1 MKRNAIEQLLAWKNS
16 TDRKPLVLK
25 GARQVGKTWLM
36 EEFGRLY
43 YEDTFYFNFDE
54 EDELQSIFETNKNP
68 HRIIE
73 LLGMIKGK
81 KILPEKHLI
90 IFDEVQECSEA
101 LNSLK
106 YFCEKANEYHII
118 SAGSLLGTLLAKPK
132 SYPVGKVNLLNIS
145 PMTFDEFL
153 AASDEG
159 LYSYYTGVQKGQRI
173 EEIFHHRLLD
183 AYNYYLIIGGMPE
196 CVQSWIT
203 HKDPAEI
210 SRIQQELIELYEN
223 DFSKHN
229 GKVNSGRILMVFRSL
244 VTQLSKDNEKFIY
257 GCVREGARAREFEE
271 AIERLVSAGMVLRIY
286 NVSKPEHPLKAYEQL
301 NHFKLFMFD
310 VGLMKHMAAISNE
323 AILLKSDY
331 QFKGALTENYV
342 LQQIKA
348 IYDTEPKYYAPT
360 STNEIDFVV
369 QDGMNIIPIEVKA
382 GESVTS
388 ASFKNY
394 IKEYKPEKAVRLSK
408 LGYEIND
415 SFVNLPLYL
424 ANKMHELV

>member
-1 MKRNAIEQLLAWKNS
+1 MKRKAIEQLLVWKNNA
-16 TDRKPLVLK
+16 DRKPLVLK

-36 EEFGRLY
+36 EEFGSLY

-54 EDELQSIFETNKNP
+54 EDELKSIFETNKNP
-68 HRIIE
+68 YRIIE
-73 LLGMIKGK
+73 LLGLIKGK
-81 KILPEKHLI
+81 KILPQKHLI
-90 IFDEVQECSEA
+90 IFDEVQECSGA

-153 AASDEG
+153 AATDEG
-159 LYSYYTGVQKGQRI
+159 LYSYYNSIEKGQKI
-173 EEIFHHRLLD
+173 EEIFHQKLLD

-203 HKDPAEI
+203 HKDPAKI
-210 SRIQQELIELYEN
+210 SCIQQELIELYEN

-271 AIERLVSAGMVLRIY
+271 AIEWLVSAGMVLRIY
-286 NVSKPEHPLKAYEQL
+286 NVSKPEHPLKAFEQL

-342 LQQIKA
+342 LQQIKSL
-348 IYDTEPKYYAPT
+348 YDTEPKYYAPAA
-360 STNEIDFVV
+360 TNEIDFIV
-369 QDGMNIIPIEVKA
+369 QNGMDIIPIEVKA

-388 ASFKNY
+388 SSFKNY
-394 IKEYKPEKAVRLSK
+394 LREHKPAKAVRFSK
-408 LGYEIND
+408 LGYESND
-415 SFVNLPLYL
+415 SFVNMPLYL
-424 ANKMHELV
+424 ANKMNELV

>member
-1 MKRNAIEQLLAWKNS
+1 MKRNAIEQLLVWKNS

-159 LYSYYTGVQKGQRI
+159 LYSYYTGLQKGQRI

-210 SRIQQELIELYEN
+210 SLIQQELIELYEN

-271 AIERLVSAGMVLRIY
+271 AIEWLVSAGMVLRIY

>member
-1 MKRNAIEQLLAWKNS
+1 MKRNAIEQLLAWKNN

-271 AIERLVSAGMVLRIY
+271 AIEWLVSAGMVLRIY

-388 ASFKNY
+388 TSFKNY

-424 ANKMHELV
+424 ANKMGELV

>member
-271 AIERLVSAGMVLRIY
+271 AIEWLVSAGMVLRIY

-369 QDGMNIIPIEVKA
+369 QDGMDIIPIEVKA

-424 ANKMHELV
+424 ANKMGELI

>member
-1 MKRNAIEQLLAWKNS
+1 MKRNAIEQLLAWKNN

-54 EDELQSIFETNKNP
+54 EDELQSLFETNKNP

-271 AIERLVSAGMVLRIY
+271 AIEWLVSAGMVLRIY

-369 QDGMNIIPIEVKA
+369 QDGMDIIPIEIKA

-388 ASFKNY
+388 TSFKNY

-424 ANKMHELV
+424 ANKMGELV

>member
-16 TDRKPLVLK
+16 ADRKPLVLK

-54 EDELQSIFETNKNP
+54 EGELKSIFETNKNP

-73 LLGMIKGK
+73 LLGLIKGK

-153 AASDEG
+153 AATDEG
-159 LYSYYTGVQKGQRI
+159 LYSYYNSIEKGQHI
-173 EEIFHHRLLD
+173 EEIFHQKLLD
-183 AYNYYLIIGGMPE
+183 AYNFYLIIGGMPE

-244 VTQLSKDNEKFIY
+244 VTQLSKDNEKFVY
-257 GCVREGARAREFEE
+257 CCVREGARAREFEE
-271 AIERLVSAGMVLRIY
+271 AIEWLVSAGMVLRIY
-286 NVSKPEHPLKAYEQL
+286 NVSKPEHPLKAFEQL

-342 LQQIKA
+342 LQQIKSL
-348 IYDTEPKYYAPT
+348 YDIEPKYYAPT
-360 STNEIDFVV
+360 ATSEIDFIV
-369 QDGMNIIPIEVKA
+369 QNGIDIIPIEVKA

-388 ASFKNY
+388 ANFKSY
-394 IKEYKPEKAVRLSK
+394 IKEHKPEKAVCFSK
-408 LGYEIND
+408 LGYKHND
-415 SFVNLPLYL
+415 SFVNMPLYL
-424 ANKMHELV
+424 ANKMNKLI

>member
-54 EDELQSIFETNKNP
+54 EDELQSIFKTNKNP

-132 SYPVGKVNLLNIS
+132 SYPVGKVTLLNIS

-159 LYSYYTGVQKGQRI
+159 LYSYYTDILKGQRI

-196 CVQSWIT
+196 CVQSWIL

-229 GKVNSGRILMVFRSL
+229 GKVNCGRILMVFRSL
-244 VTQLSKDNEKFIY
+244 VTQLSKDNEKFIF

-271 AIERLVSAGMVLRIY
+271 AIEWLVSAGMVMRIY
-286 NVSKPEHPLKAYEQL
+286 NVSKPEHPLKSYEQL

-310 VGLMKHMAAISNE
+310 VGLMKQMAAISNE

-369 QDGMNIIPIEVKA
+369 QDGMDIIPIEVKA

-388 ASFKNY
+388 ASFKSY

-424 ANKMHELV
+424 ANRMHELI